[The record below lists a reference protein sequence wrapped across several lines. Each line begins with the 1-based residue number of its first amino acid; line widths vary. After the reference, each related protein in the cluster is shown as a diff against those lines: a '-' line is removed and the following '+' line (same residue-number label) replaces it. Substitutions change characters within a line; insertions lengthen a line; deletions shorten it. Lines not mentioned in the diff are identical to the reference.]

1 MTTITEAPKTTF
13 TGEASSPAN
22 LGTVISREVVL
33 PGVVDLAGF
42 IIQDRTLDRPGAGQ
56 ALIRTEASG
65 ISFAEQSMRRG
76 RYPGQPAFPFVPGYD
91 LVGLVVAVGLG
102 VDPSLVGTR
111 VAALTKTGGWAT
123 YALLDAGILLP
134 VPDGIDP
141 AEAETLVVNGITA
154 WQMLHR
160 TARVQ
165 RGQTILVHGAN
176 GGVGTILAQLAR
188 HAGVRVIGTA
198 SPRHH
203 DTLRAQGVEPV
214 DYNDP
219 ELAQRL
225 RQLAPDGVDAAFD
238 NVGGKSVAISFGLLK
253 RGGTL
258 VCCAIA
264 SAKDGSDSVVLKF
277 IGLMA
282 QLLWY
287 TILPNGRRA
296 AFYNIWGW
304 GGKISKTLQSRMQQD
319 FAQLMDLLARGVVVP
334 KIAARFPLEQIRAA
348 MELAESRTVYGK
360 VILLPEHKE

>member
-1 MTTITEAPKTTF
+1 MSMLTQVPNKAASAVTFSSATT
-13 TGEASSPAN
+13 
-22 LGTVISREVVL
+22 GTVISREVVL
-33 PGVVDLAGF
+33 PGVVEPAGF
-42 IIQDRTLDRPGAGQ
+42 LLQNRTLDAPGAGQ
-56 ALIRTEASG
+56 ALIQVEASG
-65 ISFAEQSMRRG
+65 IAFAEQSMRRG

-91 LVGLVVAVGLG
+91 LVGVVVSVGPD
-102 VDPSLVGTR
+102 VDPSLVGKR
-111 VAALTKTGGWAT
+111 VAALTKTGGWAS
-123 YALLDAGILLP
+123 YALLSADILLP

-160 TARVQ
+160 DAKIQ

-176 GGVGTILAQLAR
+176 GGVGTILVQLAL

-219 ELAQRL
+219 NLAQRL

-238 NVGGKSVAISFGLLK
+238 NVGGKSAAMSFGLLK

-264 SAKDGSDSVVLKF
+264 SAKNGTDSVVLKF
-277 IGLMA
+277 IGLVA
-282 QLLWY
+282 QVVWY
-287 TILPNGRRA
+287 NIMPNGRKA
-296 AFYNIWGW
+296 TFYNIWGGK
-304 GGKISKTLQSRMQQD
+304 GGKTFQPRMEED
-319 FAQLMDLLARGVVVP
+319 FTQLMDLLARGIVIP
-334 KIAARFPLEQIRAA
+334 KIAAQFPLEQIREA
-348 MELAESRTVYGK
+348 MELAESRTAYGK
-360 VILLPEHKE
+360 VILLPTHKK